1 MSIIQTIRDKG
12 ARISVILIALALVGF
27 ILTDYFS
34 GKSRGMFNTGG
45 NDLVGRVNGKGI
57 NFLEFNRKV
66 DITSDNFKKQGY
78 PATQQTTQM
87 AQENTWENEVSRV
100 LLEDEFERLGITVSP
115 KELGDILYGAN
126 APQDLK
132 QQFTDPK
139 TGVYNAAQAK
149 QQIDQILKKGTAEQK
164 ASFNDY
170 INALIQQRK
179 TEKYLAMANSINV
192 PRWFAEKQNA
202 DNSLMA
208 KISFVKESYS
218 AVSDSAVKITD
229 KEIEDYIS
237 KHKDQFKQAES
248 RSIDYVVFSAAPT
261 PADTLDALNKLLALK
276 PEFDSTKNMEQF
288 LLSQGVEPAYNYD
301 GFKTLKSIQSPMKD
315 SIIKVPVGG
324 TYGPYIDGANVM
336 LAKLQGVRVIPDTV
350 KLRHILI
357 ATMDRD
363 PQTGQP
369 YEKRDSATAFK
380 LVDSIR
386 TAINN
391 GSNFDSLCVKFSDDG
406 GSKDKGGVYESVYS
420 GQMVGPFNDFAFT
433 NPAGAKGI
441 VKTQFGYHYMEII
454 SQKGSGSGY
463 KIAFLPKEIIA
474 SQESI
479 NNAINQANMFAADCK
494 DRKSFDANIE
504 KTLKPKGINK
514 ASATVA
520 PRDGQ
525 ITGLAYARQF
535 VKDIYAAD
543 LGDVLKPERVDM
555 NGYEVQV
562 VAVVTEILKEGTQSV
577 AKARAGVEAI
587 LRNEKK
593 AELLKTKLGTI
604 STLDAAAAAWGGKT
618 IEVADSLR
626 MNGKTNNAA
635 LGYEPKV
642 LGAAFNPANKGRV
655 IGEALAGV
663 NGVYVVKVED
673 ITTTPVT
680 VDLAGTRKLLAD
692 QRKQAQNPIEGLKK
706 AATIKDYRAEK
717 Y

>member
-12 ARISVILIALALVGF
+12 ARISVILIALALIGF

-34 GKSRGMFNTGG
+34 GKSRGMFSTGS

-57 NFLEFNRKV
+57 NFLDFNRKV
-66 DITSDNFKKQGY
+66 EITSENFKKQGY
-78 PATQQTTQM
+78 PANNQTSQM
-87 AQENTWENEVSRV
+87 AQENTWDNELSR
-100 LLEDEFERLGITVSP
+100 LLLDEEFARLGITVSP
-115 KELGDILYGAN
+115 KELGDILYGTN
-126 APQDLK
+126 APSDLK

-139 TGVYNAAQAK
+139 TGLYNASQAK
-149 QQIDQILKKGTAEQK
+149 QQIDQILKKGTPEQK

-179 TEKYLAMANSINV
+179 TEKYLAMANSLNI

-218 AVSDSAVKITD
+218 AVSDSAVKISD
-229 KEIEDYIS
+229 KEIEEYIS

-261 PADTLDALNKLLALK
+261 SADTLDILNKLLALK
-276 PEFDSTKNMEQF
+276 PEFDSTRNMEQF
-288 LLSQGVEPAYNYD
+288 LLSQGVDATYNYD
-301 GFKTLKSIQSPMKD
+301 GFKSIKSIQSAMKD
-315 SIIKVPVGG
+315 SIVKVPVGSI
-324 TYGPYIDGANVM
+324 YGPYVDGANVV
-336 LAKLQGVRVIPDTV
+336 LAKLQGTRVIPDTV

-363 PQTGQP
+363 PQSGQT

-380 LVDSIR
+380 LIDSIR
-386 TAINN
+386 TAIIS
-391 GSNFDSLCVKFSDDG
+391 GSNFDTLSAKLSDDG
-406 GSKDKGGVYESVYS
+406 GSKDKGGVYEAVYS

-441 VKTQFGYHYMEII
+441 VKTQFGYHYMEIL

-463 KIAFLPKEIIA
+463 KISFLPKEIIA

-479 NNAINQANMFAADCK
+479 NNAINQANMFAAECK
-494 DRKSFDANIE
+494 DRKSFDANYE

-514 ASATVA
+514 ASAVVG

-535 VKDIYAAD
+535 VKDVYEAD

-562 VAVVTEILKEGTQSV
+562 VAVVTEVLKEGTLSL
-577 AKARAGVEAI
+577 AKARPGVEAI

-593 AELLKTKLGTI
+593 AEMLKAKLGGIT
-604 STLDAAAAAWGGKT
+604 TLEAAATAWGGKT

-626 MNGKTNNAA
+626 VAGKSNNAS

-642 LGAAFNPANKGRV
+642 LGAAFNSANKGKV
-655 IGEALAGV
+655 IIEALAGV
-663 NGVYVVKVED
+663 NGVYVVRVD
-673 ITTTPVT
+673 DVTTTPITTDV
-680 VDLAGTRKLLAD
+680 AGSRKQLAD

-706 AATIKDYRAEK
+706 AAKIKDYRAEK